1 MTFMKRSMYIVR
13 TQKNSELENLYNKRI
28 DQDIQE
34 IIRNRNQGQL
44 VAQEVEEELEM
55 TDK

>member
-1 MTFMKRSMYIVR
+1 MKRSMYIER

-34 IIRNRNQGQL
+34 IIRNRNQG
-44 VAQEVEEELEM
+44 
-55 TDK
+55 